1 MTSRPHLPRLSRRG
15 RRWWRSRRTG
25 YRRCGGSR
33 CIPVVANR
41 VLGVEG
47 QRNGRGRA
55 LEGGLGRD
63 ARSFS
68 RPAASGTRVAREGRP
83 SAVRGGR
90 RVSVGARGMRTHV
103 RRLGLDGLQVGLQPE
118 HGGRLLARRARHG
131 PLGSTFGLVAHCW
144 RSRARWDC
152 CWLGSG
158 CRLGFSDAWVSNA
171 VARRRVDASEA
182 PRKDPPGVRK
192 RECGLGARRPAVHAG
207 RPFLTKLFRGCDW
220 AALARFAFGRF
231 L

>member
-1 MTSRPHLPRLSRRG
+1 MGARATSLSSRIAFWASKVSG
-15 RRWWRSRRTG
+15 TVGGERSRV
-25 YRRCGGSR
+25 GSD
-33 CIPVVANR
+33 
-41 VLGVEG
+41 GT
-47 QRNGRGRA
+47 
-55 LEGGLGRD
+55 LGR
-63 ARSFS
+63 FL

>member
-1 MTSRPHLPRLSRRG
+1 MGRAGHSDGPGFVRNGDGTRGCDVEGRVGWLTSRPHLPRLSRRG

-103 RRLGLDGLQVGLQPE
+103 RRLGLDGLQVGLQPQ

-131 PLGSTFGLVAHCW
+131 PLGSNFRVGRGDVGFLLA
-144 RSRARWDC
+144 
-152 CWLGSG
+152 
-158 CRLGFSDAWVSNA
+158 RLGLS
-171 VARRRVDASEA
+171 ARV
-182 PRKDPPGVRK
+182 
-192 RECGLGARRPAVHAG
+192 
-207 RPFLTKLFRGCDW
+207 
-220 AALARFAFGRF
+220 
-231 L
+231 

>member
-1 MTSRPHLPRLSRRG
+1 MVALQTNRLSSLWGLALHPCRRESCFG
-15 RRWWRSRRTG
+15 RQRSAERSG
-25 YRRCGGSR
+25 AS
-33 CIPVVANR
+33 A
-41 VLGVEG
+41 
-47 QRNGRGRA
+47 RG
-55 LEGGLGRD
+55 
-63 ARSFS
+63 SFS

-90 RVSVGARGMRTHV
+90 RVSVGARGMRAHV

-171 VARRRVDASEA
+171 VARRRLDASEA
-182 PRKDPPGVRK
+182 PRKDPLGVRK
-192 RECGLGARRPAVHAG
+192 RECGLGARRPAVHAR
-207 RPFLTKLFRGCDW
+207 RPFLTKLYFAGDWVTGPLWRVLLLAKFCD
-220 AALARFAFGRF
+220 
-231 L
+231 

>member
-1 MTSRPHLPRLSRRG
+1 MVLGLLGCCATGREDARGRVGWLTSRPHLPRLSRRG

-25 YRRCGGSR
+25 YRHCGGSR

-55 LEGGLGRD
+55 LEGR
-63 ARSFS
+63 FY

-90 RVSVGARGMRTHV
+90 CVSVGARGMRTHV

-131 PLGSTFGLVAHCW
+131 PLGSNFRVGRGEVGLLLA
-144 RSRARWDC
+144 
-152 CWLGSG
+152 
-158 CRLGFSDAWVSNA
+158 RLGLS
-171 VARRRVDASEA
+171 ARV
-182 PRKDPPGVRK
+182 
-192 RECGLGARRPAVHAG
+192 
-207 RPFLTKLFRGCDW
+207 
-220 AALARFAFGRF
+220 
-231 L
+231 